1 MTFKENDRLMKMLI
15 IPVKIKKTKKF
26 SGKLISR
33 IILMIIFVIVNK
45 YSIFDNLLNPFSLF
59 IRYLKENLKFLV
71 IKITV
76 FKLKL
81 LNDYIVD
88 TKNKIFITKDKVC

>member
-1 MTFKENDRLMKMLI
+1 M
-15 IPVKIKKTKKF
+15 
-26 SGKLISR
+26 SR
-33 IILMIIFVIVNK
+33 MILMIIFVIVNK

-59 IRYLKENLKFLV
+59 TRYLKENFKFLV

-81 LNDYIVD
+81 LINYIVD
-88 TKNKIFITKDKVC
+88 TKKNIFVTKEKVC

>member
-1 MTFKENDRLMKMLI
+1 MKMLI

-59 IRYLKENLKFLV
+59 IRYLKENFKFLV

-81 LNDYIVD
+81 LNNYIVD
-88 TKNKIFITKDKVC
+88 TKKNIFITKDKVC